1 MVDDIKLLQVQKR
14 ILNVVGIYSSLNTM
28 HKQIK
33 NTKIESI
40 YKKNDSYQR
49 YLNKKKLLLC
59 KTPLIELP
67 VQGNKTQSFSLG
79 CNCKCTI
86 L

>member
-1 MVDDIKLLQVQKR
+1 MIDEVKQIQIQKQ
-14 ILNVVGIYSSLNTM
+14 ILNVVGTYSSLNTM

-33 NTKIESI
+33 NTKLETS

-59 KTPLIELP
+59 KTPIISTP
-67 VQGNKTQSFSLG
+67 IQGNKTRSFSLN
-79 CNCKCTI
+79 CNCKCEN
-86 L
+86 

>member
-1 MVDDIKLLQVQKR
+1 MVDDVKLLQVQKR

-49 YLNKKKLLLC
+49 YLNKKKVLLC

-86 L
+86 

>member
-33 NTKIESI
+33 NTKIESV

>member
-1 MVDDIKLLQVQKR
+1 MVDDVRLLQEQKR
-14 ILNVVGIYSSLNTM
+14 ILNVVGIHSSLNTM

-49 YLNKKKLLLC
+49 YLNKKKVLLC

-67 VQGNKTQSFSLG
+67 VQGNKTRSFSLG
-79 CNCKCTI
+79 CNCKCAI